1 MWAFPPSI
9 YSKSAVF
16 MVRELVQ
23 VQEWTDYGKT
33 LIQAQI
39 RILKNSA
46 HKAEKVG
53 LWWQNCSTYQFD
65 DS

>member
-46 HKAEKVG
+46 PQSRESGFVVAK
-53 LWWQNCSTYQFD
+53 L
-65 DS
+65 